1 MGTRESAENPFLQGN
16 FGPWREEGGAPDL
29 EVIGEL
35 PRDLNGTFYRNGP
48 NPAFE
53 PPGRPPWCARA
64 GIRPHTPHEGGGAAY
79 RTRGFRGRGVG
90 EEPAAGRALYPGIF
104 DLQ

>member
-1 MGTRESAENPFLQGN
+1 MATRESAENPFLQGN
-16 FGPWREEGGAPDL
+16 FAPWRLEGDAPDL

-53 PPGRPPWCARA
+53 PR
-64 GIRPHTPHEGGGAAY
+64 GAITGSTA
-79 RTRGFRGRGVG
+79 T
-90 EEPAAGRALYPGIF
+90 A
-104 DLQ
+104 